1 MAVPVPSSL
10 LVTEALQ
17 HQSYDQVYEK
27 AQNVVLYMLLRP
39 LQKAFFLA
47 YSYIPRKKG
56 MNLYETHALMHVFI
70 DVDDV

>member
-1 MAVPVPSSL
+1 MAKQVPSSL
-10 LVTEALQ
+10 LVVEALQ
-17 HQSYDQVYEK
+17 HQFYDQVYER

-70 DVDDV
+70 DVGDV